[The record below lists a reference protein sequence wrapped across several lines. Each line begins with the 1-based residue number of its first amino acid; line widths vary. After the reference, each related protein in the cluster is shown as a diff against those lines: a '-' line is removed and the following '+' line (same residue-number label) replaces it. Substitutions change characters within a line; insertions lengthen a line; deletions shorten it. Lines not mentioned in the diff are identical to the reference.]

1 MNTLGYLKKWTY
13 ICGVENQ
20 RTIWRS
26 LVKDNR
32 LLLVRMCLFPRYI
45 SNLFYS
51 INDLSAGTYPASHHV
66 VNYSVSFN
74 QQTCQFGSIYTSSP
88 SQWPYLHTRICT
100 PPATLIIQLWLINLR
115 YQTSLF
121 RHCLFETIRTSCIRD
136 IKVTMTE
143 ASEESS
149 NESEIGSWN
158 LKAGI
163 SRLDLLLRLEPLHF
177 FQGSIGRSSGT
188 LFRNW
193 DHYGI
198 PQFFEMYCLHIQD

>member
-1 MNTLGYLKKWTY
+1 
-13 ICGVENQ
+13 
-20 RTIWRS
+20 
-26 LVKDNR
+26 
-32 LLLVRMCLFPRYI
+32 MCLFPRYI

-51 INDLSAGTYPASHHV
+51 INALGAGTYPASPHV

-74 QQTCQFGSIYTSSP
+74 QQTCQFGSVYTSSP
-88 SQWPYLHTRICT
+88 SQWPYLHPRICIPT
-100 PPATLIIQLWLINLR
+100 HPTTLIIQLWLINLR

-121 RHCLFETIRTSCIRD
+121 RHCLFETIRTLCIRD
-136 IKVTMTE
+136 IKVRMTE

-149 NESEIGSWN
+149 NESEKGSWN
-158 LKAGI
+158 LKAEI
-163 SRLDLLLRLEPLHF
+163 FRLKLLLYLELLQF

-198 PQFFEMYCLHIQD
+198 PRFFEIYCLHSHHIERKKEG